1 MIRIFKNQIAKLR
14 KIVDFKFAKHHKY
27 NLSDERLEYLNL
39 MINNRAVEL
48 INIIEVKLKENK

>member
-39 MINNRAVEL
+39 MINNRAV
-48 INIIEVKLKENK
+48 